1 MRAVVAA
8 GFGGFLAHG
17 GGALDQYALG
27 GGAQEG
33 DAKARVAALG
43 GMEHG
48 VLSIGGYAAAIIVL
62 ATGRGQPALD
72 CTLPWAILPVPG
84 FLIRIPVS
92 CVSSERPGRAR
103 AVAVRPDR
111 GASS

>member
-84 FLIRIPVS
+84 FLIRTRF
-92 CVSSERPGRAR
+92 VSSERPGRAR